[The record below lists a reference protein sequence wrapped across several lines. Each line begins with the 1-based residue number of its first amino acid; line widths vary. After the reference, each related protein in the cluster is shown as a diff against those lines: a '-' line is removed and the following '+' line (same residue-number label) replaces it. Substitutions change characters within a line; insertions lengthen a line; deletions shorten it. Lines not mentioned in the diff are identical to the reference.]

1 MASGISGYWRDV
13 FSDKSTPIAP
23 AQAYIERFTS
33 HVDLSQLQPPS
44 QKLMAAVLR
53 RLSHSAPG
61 PDCIPYAGWQKTP
74 QALE

>member
-1 MASGISGYWRDV
+1 MAASIAGYLRDV

-33 HVDLSQLQPPS
+33 HLDLSQIPPPS
-44 QKLMAAVLR
+44 QKLMAVVLR

-61 PDCIPYAGWQKTP
+61 PDCIPCAG
-74 QALE
+74 